1 MPVRLPAPLRPG
13 DRIGVTSPSSG
24 VPARLWPRFEHAVG
38 WLRRAGYDVVVG
50 ECMDG
55 ASHVSAPKAVR
66 AAELTAMLADPE
78 IRAVVP
84 PWGGDT
90 AIDLLDRI
98 GWDELADADPT
109 WVVGYSDTTTWMLPL
124 TLRLGWATLHGSNLM
139 DTPYAAPDGL
149 RHWTEIAGA
158 TGPVTQRAIGRHR
171 TAVFDDWVGEPSLEV
186 LDLDAPGD
194 WSLLDPESGPV
205 DVTGRLVGGC
215 IEVLGPLAGTAYA
228 DVAAFGVEHADE
240 GIVVYLEASDD
251 DAFTICRQLHAM
263 RYAGW
268 FEHATAV
275 LVGRTFAPDASTM
288 TQHEA
293 VADALG
299 ELGVP
304 VVLDVECG
312 HVAPFLPLVN
322 GAPAR
327 VVMDADLREITQDLT
342 R

>member
-24 VPARLWPRFEHAVG
+24 VPAGLWPRFEHAVG

-139 DTPYAAPDGL
+139 DTPYAALDGL

-171 TAVFDDWVGEPSLEV
+171 TAVFDDWVGEPGLEV
-186 LDLDAPGD
+186 LDLDAAGD
-194 WSLLDPESGPV
+194 WSLLDPARGPL
-205 DVTGRLVGGC
+205 DVSGRLVGGC
-215 IEVLGPLAGTAYA
+215 IEVLGPLAGTSYA
-228 DVAAFGVEHADE
+228 DVAAFGFEHADE
-240 GIVVYLEASDD
+240 GLIVYLEASDD

-299 ELGVP
+299 VLGVP

-322 GAPAR
+322 GASAH
-327 VVMDADLREITQDLT
+327 VVMDAERREITQDLT